1 MVPIKTFLQ
10 LVLLAGATS
19 GTVYTVAPWVHAW
32 SEESGGADIAIVEPV
47 TPTRERDAASETTP
61 NGAAPE
67 RDATLAP
74 PQRSRVVPETKGE
87 AFAKLSWLPP
97 PPPVVIVPPPLP
109 PKPPP
114 PTAPPLPFTFVGLM
128 EKGTAR
134 PQAFLAK
141 GEALLVVAAGD
152 TIDNN
157 TYRIETLSAQKI
169 VITYLPMN
177 TQQTLNILGAT
188 Q

>member
-1 MVPIKTFLQ
+1 MVHNKTLLQ

-19 GTVYTVAPWVHAW
+19 ATVYTVAPWVHTW
-32 SEESGGADIAIVEPV
+32 SNESDGANIAIVES
-47 TPTRERDAASETTP
+47 ATP
-61 NGAAPE
+61 NKGRSAAFGTRPNVAAPE
-67 RDATLAP
+67 RDATLTP
-74 PQRSRVVPETKGE
+74 PERPRVVPETKGE
-87 AFAKLSWLPP
+87 AFANLSWLPP
-97 PPPVVIVPPPLP
+97 PPQVVIAPPPRP

-114 PTAPPLPFTFVGLM
+114 PTAPSLPFTFVGLL
-128 EKGTAR
+128 EKGSAR

-141 GEALLVVAAGD
+141 GDALLVVAAGD

-169 VITYLPMN
+169 VITYLPMDI
-177 TQQTLNILGAT
+177 QQTLNILGRA